1 MSHARNIGRVQRW
14 IPWLLL
20 SRWKP
25 RTVETHL
32 LLKFGGGSDL
42 KFKIELGKNVVW
54 WGWDAPGEGAAHTA
68 SDSHANMVLQ
78 YTKIPLIQ
86 SRR

>member
-25 RTVETHL
+25 RTVETHPP
-32 LLKFGGGSDL
+32 LKFGGGSDP
-42 KFKIELGKNVVW
+42 KFKIELGKKCGLVGVGRPRGGRCTYGIRQPCKYGVTIYQNTF
-54 WGWDAPGEGAAHTA
+54 DTI
-68 SDSHANMVLQ
+68 
-78 YTKIPLIQ
+78 T
-86 SRR
+86 